1 VFLMEIRAPG
11 KQCSGDAHGCIKEF
25 VIGASSPDIDGGD
38 TSFITLSAR
47 DDGQL
52 RGSVSHMR
60 TLVYLSDNVYGLA

>member
-1 VFLMEIRAPG
+1 MEIRAPG
-11 KQCSGDAHGCIKEF
+11 KQCFGDAHGCIKEF

-38 TSFITLSAR
+38 KSFITLSAR

-60 TLVYLSDNVYGLA
+60 TLVYLWDNVYGLA